1 MSLRIHC
8 IKSNMSGTEQN
19 HEFLVKPFQKQ
30 KSFPMCAC
38 VCQHMLFMCS
48 QACGGQRPIL
58 GSSSI
63 SCDTVFESEP
73 SLHQFSRTSCPSSAG
88 TSCLPLQL
96 CGDRCVTMP
105 LLCYYEVTRDSR
117 TQVCKLA
124 KPALSQLSSLP
135 AKTRSISFY
144 QCNGNSEIQIPL
156 TECYVCKRF
165 TTISYVLPVKH

>member
-30 KSFPMCAC
+30 KSFRMCVC

-73 SLHQFSRTSCPSSAG
+73 SLHQFSKTSCPSSTG
-88 TSCLPLQL
+88 TSCLPLQH
-96 CGDRCVTMP
+96 CGDRCTSMP
-105 LLCYYEVTRDSR
+105 LLCFYEVTRDSR

-124 KPALSQLSSLP
+124 KPAHSQLSSLP

-156 TECYVCKRF
+156 TECYVCKCF
-165 TTISYVLPVKH
+165 TTISYVLPFKQ